1 MEAPV
6 LNSAN
11 QQVGTRN
18 LDEAVFGVTVND
30 ALLWEVVRM
39 QQACKRQGT
48 HSTKTRAETTGSQ
61 KKLWRQKGTGRARV
75 GDRRSPVWTGGG
87 TAFGPHPRD
96 YSYSMPKKKRRAALR
111 SALSAKLRDNEIL
124 VVESLGLDGIKTKA
138 LAGTLGKLGVTNAL
152 IVLPEANDV
161 IECSARNLPWVKV
174 LRAEGINVYDI
185 LRFEKLILVGDALDK
200 IQGGL

>member
-11 QQVGTRN
+11 QQVGTRK
-18 LDEAVFGVTVND
+18 LEDAVFGVTVND

-48 HSTKTRAETTGSQ
+48 HSTKTRSEVAGGQ
-61 KKLWRQKGTGRARV
+61 KKLWKQKGTGRARV

-87 TAFGPHPRD
+87 VAFGPTPRD

-111 SALSAKLRDNEIL
+111 SALAAKLRDSEL
-124 VVESLGLDGIKTKA
+124 MVVESLGLEEIKTKA
-138 LAGTLGKLGVTNAL
+138 LASTLGSLGVKSAL

-161 IECSARNLPWVKV
+161 VERSARNLPWVKV